1 MLCCSRRTAFKI
13 PEADSGIGTTRDQ
26 KASIIAVNC
35 KDISARFV
43 SNEFFLVSHRI
54 SRLPQRARWG
64 SGHSI
69 ANELCSKVEAQAQWF
84 KCLNES
90 VILHALERLG
100 TNCPKASSEMQLIH
114 ASG

>member
-1 MLCCSRRTAFKI
+1 MLCCSRRAAFKI
-13 PEADSGIGTTRDQ
+13 PEADSGIGPTRDQ
-26 KASIIAVNC
+26 KASIIAVDC
-35 KDISARFV
+35 KDVSACLV
-43 SNEFFLVSHRI
+43 SSELFLVSHII
-54 SRLPQRARWG
+54 SSLPQRARWS

-90 VILHALERLG
+90 VILHALKRLR
-100 TNCPKASSEMQLIH
+100 TDCPKASPEMQLIH